1 MAAFART
8 FILIAAATAV
18 AAAFGV
24 WHIAHNVCVAR
35 GIYLFCFVS
44 LLLLLLSSVYMAGGV
59 ARCRLNEI
67 T

>member
-8 FILIAAATAV
+8 FILIAAAAAV

-35 GIYLFCFVS
+35 GIYLFCFVVVIVVAFFC
-44 LLLLLLSSVYMAGGV
+44 LHGGWCSAV
-59 ARCRLNEI
+59 PAK
-67 T
+67 

>member
-8 FILIAAATAV
+8 FILIAAAAAV

-35 GIYLFCFVS
+35 GIYLFCFVVIVVAFFC
-44 LLLLLLSSVYMAGGV
+44 LHGGWCSTV
-59 ARCRLNEI
+59 PAK
-67 T
+67 

>member
-8 FILIAAATAV
+8 FILIAAAAAV

-35 GIYLFCFVS
+35 GICFVVVIVVAFFC
-44 LLLLLLSSVYMAGGV
+44 LHGGWCSAV
-59 ARCRLNEI
+59 PAK
-67 T
+67 